1 MFPLKRRITIILLE
15 HTTDAADAEQ
25 DSSVRVAAVG
35 AAKQTIDRINPESFN
50 NQYRYA
56 GAVIDAL
63 EKLSVEYHD
72 ANGEL
77 TDGRSDIQS
86 ILGAIRYEYQAST
99 TG

>member
-25 DSSVRVAAVG
+25 DASVRIAAVSV
-35 AAKQTIDRINPESFN
+35 AKQAINRINPESFN
-50 NQYRYA
+50 NQHRYA

-63 EKLSVEYHD
+63 EKLSVEYRD
-72 ANGEL
+72 TNGEF

-86 ILGAIRYEYQAST
+86 ILGAIRSEYQASMAC
-99 TG
+99 